1 MPRPRPIDAEIVP
14 MSDGIFLLR
23 VVEGPIF
30 FNVKLRREDVDG
42 LVKSGQNALET
53 SK

>member
-1 MPRPRPIDAEIVP
+1 MPRPRPVVAEITP
-14 MSDGIFLLR
+14 MSSGEFLLK

-30 FNVKLRREDVDG
+30 FNVKLRREEAEA
-42 LVKSGQNALET
+42 LIKQGQEALET